1 MKLSVIS
8 ALLLFFVGLGFLS
21 AQTLL
26 LATPAEFAETASPE
40 EKDEQSP
47 KDPILRRG
55 QTRGK
60 KSLLSLTDISAVIQS
75 AVNSHPGNLHLLQV
89 FRV

>member
-1 MKLSVIS
+1 VKLTVIS
-8 ALLLFFVGLGFLS
+8 AFLLFFVGLGFLG

-26 LATPAEFAETASPE
+26 LSTPAEFAETAAPE
-40 EKDEQSP
+40 EKDEQSL

-60 KSLLSLTDISAVIQS
+60 KTQLSLIDLAAVIQS
-75 AVNSHPGNLHLLQV
+75 ALNSYPGNLHLLQV